1 MSTLEDSKLIKPEEN
16 LGLSIYK
23 PTVKLGLSTYK
34 QLNNYYFDEDYKHL
48 KEYLRNDVA
57 PISFDRVE
65 KTRFYHKQG
74 KDFKIINKEIV
85 YEPLDLIVANPD
97 KKEEILKE
105 LYDDFTIGVGVGLE
119 SFYKK
124 KE

>member
-34 QLNNYYFDEDYKHL
+34 QLNNYYFDEDYKNL
-48 KEYLRNDVA
+48 KEYLRSDVA

-65 KTRFYHKQG
+65 KARFYHKYGG
-74 KDFKIINKEIV
+74 KFKIINKEIV

-105 LYDDFTIGVGVGLE
+105 LYDDFWCWCWIRILL
-119 SFYKK
+119 
-124 KE
+124 

>member
-1 MSTLEDSKLIKPEEN
+1 MLKFEDSKFIKP
-16 LGLSIYK
+16 K
-23 PTVKLGLSTYK
+23 MKLGLSTYK

-65 KTRFYHKQG
+65 KARFYHKYG

-85 YEPLDLIVANPD
+85 YEPLNLIS
-97 KKEEILKE
+97 KIQ
-105 LYDDFTIGVGVGLE
+105 I
-119 SFYKK
+119 KK
-124 KE
+124 KKF

>member
-23 PTVKLGLSTYK
+23 PTLKLGLSTYK
-34 QLNNYYFDEDYKHL
+34 QLNNYYFDEDYKNI

-65 KTRFYHKQG
+65 KARFYHKYG

-105 LYDDFTIGVGVGLE
+105 LYDDFTMVLVLD
-119 SFYKK
+119 
-124 KE
+124 

>member
-1 MSTLEDSKLIKPEEN
+1 MSTLEDSKPIKSEME

-23 PTVKLGLSTYK
+23 PKEKLGLSTYK

-65 KTRFYHKQG
+65 KARFYHKYG

-97 KKEEILKE
+97 
-105 LYDDFTIGVGVGLE
+105 
-119 SFYKK
+119 
-124 KE
+124 